1 MSDQPHVKE
10 KASGFVRISGILV
23 AVVGAVMLVSGIG
36 TWALVQSQL
45 ADEQITVSED
55 AASNAGK
62 AVNGPLTA
70 YSQAE
75 VIKKHSLEASGGK
88 TYAQLERDDPTRT
101 TVMDASFLRASLFT
115 SVLAFGVSVMAG
127 GLGVVLILVGV
138 ALYRLASV
146 RAV

>member
-10 KASGFVRISGILV
+10 RSGGFVRISGILV

-45 ADEQITVSED
+45 ADEQITVSQD
-55 AASNAGK
+55 ASSNAGK
-62 AVNGPLTA
+62 QVNGPLTA

-75 VIKKHSLEASGGK
+75 VIKKHALEASGGK

-115 SVLAFGVSVMAG
+115 SVLAFGVSLMAG
-127 GLGVVLILVGV
+127 ALGIVLILLGL
-138 ALYRLASV
+138 ALYRLAPA
-146 RAV
+146 RA